1 MIEWIFAGICMA
13 IGFYLAPL
21 IVSIIIAIFAGIYVV
36 LNEILKSIID
46 LFRGKE

>member
-1 MIEWIFAGICMA
+1 MEWIFAGICIA

-21 IVSIIIAIFAGIYVV
+21 IVSIIIAIFVGIYVV

-46 LFRGKE
+46 LFRSKE